1 MKSYKTQIYWVVTV
15 LVVLSFFVGCAAIQ
29 PQRLSAAALNV
40 TSVVENGSTAID
52 SSLLNQRLAQI
63 PVAPLSSTEADAL
76 RYMREEEKL
85 AHDVYVTLGTTWG
98 LQIFSNISQSEATHT
113 NAIKTLL
120 DRYELADPAAGKAVG
135 EFTDPTLQA
144 LYNQLV
150 AQGQGSLA
158 NALTVGAT
166 IEDLDIVDLQTRV
179 AQTEHPDL
187 QMVYANLMQGSRN
200 HLRAFVSTLN
210 RQAGTSYQPQYLD
223 QTTYDSI
230 VASAIERGHGRGR

>member
-1 MKSYKTQIYWVVTV
+1 MKSYKTQIYLVVTL

-52 SSLLNQRLAQI
+52 STLLDQRLAQI
-63 PVAPLSSTEADAL
+63 PVAPLSNTEADAL

-98 LQIFSNISQSEATHT
+98 LQIFNNISQSEATHT
-113 NAIKTLL
+113 SAIKTLL
-120 DRYELADPAAGKAVG
+120 DRYGLVDPAAGKAVG

-150 AQGQGSLA
+150 EQGQGALA
-158 NALTVGAT
+158 DALTVGAT

-179 AQTEHPDL
+179 AQTERPDI
-187 QMVYANLMQGSRN
+187 QMVYENLMQGSRN
-200 HLRAFVSTLN
+200 HLRAFVSTLS
-210 RQAGTSYQPQYLD
+210 RQTGTGYQPQYLD
-223 QTTYDSI
+223 QVTYDSI